1 MDKDSVSDLR
11 EDSIISYDVAVDF
24 PLSETLEFKS
34 ADEDMDVDSN
44 PNVVAIDSSDVA
56 SVSADV
62 KSDASV
68 VAAVNSIIP

>member
-62 KSDASV
+62 KSNASV

>member
-1 MDKDSVSDLR
+1 MDKGSVSDLR
-11 EDSIISYDVAVDF
+11 EDSIISYNVAVDF

-68 VAAVNSIIP
+68 VAAVNSIVP

>member
-1 MDKDSVSDLR
+1 MDKGSVSDLR

>member
-34 ADEDMDVDSN
+34 ADEDMDVDSS
-44 PNVVAIDSSDVA
+44 PNVVATDSSDVA